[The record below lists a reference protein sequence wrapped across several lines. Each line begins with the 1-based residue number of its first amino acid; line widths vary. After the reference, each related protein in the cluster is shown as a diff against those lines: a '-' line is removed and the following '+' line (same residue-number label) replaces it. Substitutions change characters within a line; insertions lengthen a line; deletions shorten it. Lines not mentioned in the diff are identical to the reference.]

1 MVGYYL
7 LLKHFVKIVVFVDPL
22 DLCDHFFFP
31 KPRQRAGPVILEL
44 IHPVHILR
52 RATR

>member
-22 DLCDHFFFP
+22 DLCDHFFS
-31 KPRQRAGPVILEL
+31 RNQGTGRDQSSLS
-44 IHPVHILR
+44 
-52 RATR
+52 